1 MEKNKKKKKSQTKI
15 NIENITLTQNLNK
28 YSNRYNK

>member
-1 MEKNKKKKKSQTKI
+1 MEKNLKKKSQTKI